1 MSLIPLDLTEAF
13 AADLTTLR
21 RDLHRQPEIGFT
33 ETRTAARIAAELRAL
48 GCEVTEGVG
57 RTGIVG
63 VLKNGDGPRIGLR
76 ADMDALPI
84 EEQSNLPWR
93 SEVPGVFHGCGHDGH
108 MAMLV
113 GAARALAESRA
124 FRGTA
129 VFIFQP
135 AEEGLGGSRAM
146 LADGLFDRFP
156 CDEIYALHNAPH
168 HPQGTVAVSP
178 AAAMAGADFF
188 DITLRGQGGHGA
200 LPQTA
205 RDPVVALGA
214 LVQAVQ
220 GIVGRNVDPL
230 RSGVV
235 SITRV
240 RGGDAYNVIPS
251 EVSLGGTIRALDDET
266 RSLIRARLR
275 KIVEGVALAH
285 EIEAEVDVR
294 DIFSVLNNHA
304 EQARAVVDCATG
316 LLGAQAVDADCP
328 PFMASE
334 DFADMLHE
342 VPGAYFWLGIADG
355 PALHHPGYV
364 FDDSVL
370 PVGAALLARMV
381 EARSGHLSA

>member
-1 MSLIPLDLTEAF
+1 MSQIPLNLTQSY
-13 AADLTTLR
+13 ADALTALR
-21 RDLHRQPEIGFT
+21 RDLHRQPELGFT
-33 ETRTAARIAAELRAL
+33 EVKTAARIAAELRAL
-48 GCEVTEGVG
+48 GCEVTEGIG
-57 RTGIVG
+57 KTGVVG
-63 VLKNGDGPRIGLR
+63 VLTEGDGPRIGLR

-84 EEQSNLPWR
+84 EEQSTLQWR
-93 SEVPGVFHGCGHDGH
+93 SEVPGIFHGCGHDGH

-178 AAAMAGADFF
+178 GPAMAGADFF
-188 DITLRGQGGHGA
+188 DVTLRGRGGHGA
-200 LPQTA
+200 LPQTT

-251 EVSLGGTIRALDDET
+251 EVTLGGTIRALDDDT
-266 RSLIRARLR
+266 RALMRARLR
-275 KIVEGVALAH
+275 KICDGIALAH
-285 EIEAEVDVR
+285 EVEADVDIR
-294 DIFSVLNNHA
+294 DIFSVLDNHA
-304 EQARAVVDCATG
+304 EQARAVIACATD
-316 LLGAQAVDADCP
+316 LLGAQAVDAKCP

-334 DFADMLHE
+334 DFADMLHQ

-355 PALHHPGYV
+355 PGLHHPAYV

-370 PVGAALLARMV
+370 PLGAALLARLV
-381 EARSGHLSA
+381 EARSSCLVT

>member
-1 MSLIPLDLTEAF
+1 MSQITLDLTLSYAEA
-13 AADLTTLR
+13 LTALR
-21 RDLHRQPEIGFT
+21 RDLHRQPELGFA
-33 ETRTAARIAAELRAL
+33 EVKTATRIAAELRAL
-48 GCEVTEGVG
+48 GCEVTEGIG
-57 RTGIVG
+57 KTGVVG
-63 VLKNGDGPRIGLR
+63 VLTQGDGPRIGLR

-84 EEQSNLPWR
+84 EEQSDVPWR

-124 FRGTA
+124 FLGTA

-178 AAAMAGADFF
+178 GPAMAGADFF
-188 DITLRGQGGHGA
+188 DITLRGRGGHGA
-200 LPQTA
+200 LPQTTC
-205 RDPVVALGA
+205 DPVVALGA

-251 EVSLGGTIRALDDET
+251 EVTLGGTIRALDDDT
-266 RSLIRARLR
+266 RALMRARLR
-275 KIVEGVALAH
+275 KICDGIALAH
-285 EIEAEVDVR
+285 EVEADVDIR
-294 DIFSVLNNHA
+294 DIFSVLNNHD
-304 EQARAVVDCATG
+304 EQARAVVACATD
-316 LLGAQAVDADCP
+316 LLGEQSVNQNCP

-334 DFADMLHE
+334 DFADMLHQ
-342 VPGAYFWLGIADG
+342 VPGAYIWLGIADG
-355 PALHHPGYV
+355 PGLHHPSYV

-370 PVGAALLARMV
+370 PLGAALLARLV
-381 EARSGHLSA
+381 EARSSCLVT